1 MGRILGGK
9 YRAGT
14 WPVLRGANTTPG
26 ACAPSLL
33 PARASRVH
41 APFLRRSFPPRPG
54 GRGHRC
60 APTLALSVSSWEPP
74 PPPGTH
80 HPESEPPNAASTS
93 RSRRHLSR
101 FLVAAMNPPPA
112 ARQAGKASSWS
123 WAHRP
128 TLRPGNYQ
136 SQNARLERR
145 PQAAGSAGQCGLPDF
160 SVREGR
166 VFRE

>member
-1 MGRILGGK
+1 MPIGRVLGGK

-14 WPVLRGANTTPG
+14 WPVPGGANTTPG
-26 ACAPSLL
+26 ARAPSLQ

-41 APFLRRSFPPRPG
+41 APSLRRSFPPRPG
-54 GRGHRC
+54 GRGHRR
-60 APTLALSVSSWEPP
+60 ALTLALSVSSWEPP

-101 FLVAAMNPPPA
+101 FLVAEMNTHPPRPG
-112 ARQAGKASSWS
+112 REASWEGEFLELGDTGR
-123 WAHRP
+123 HRP

-136 SQNARLERR
+136 SQNA
-145 PQAAGSAGQCGLPDF
+145 
-160 SVREGR
+160 
-166 VFRE
+166 